1 MFLLAA
7 GGVRIRSSVLDFKF
21 EVTLSHS
28 SRVLSRQLEGH
39 LSLKFK
45 GGLGLVI

>member
-1 MFLLAA
+1 MGS
-7 GGVRIRSSVLDFKF
+7 GGERIRSSVLEFKF

-28 SRVLSRQLEGH
+28 SRVLSRQLDGH
-39 LSLKFK
+39 LSLKFR

>member
-1 MFLLAA
+1 M
-7 GGVRIRSSVLDFKF
+7 GSGRERIRSSVLDFKF

-28 SRVLSRQLEGH
+28 SRVLSRQLDGH
-39 LSLKFK
+39 LSLKFR